1 MDIAKGSIV
10 VFLAREFFGIT
21 ASHFAAFGVFI
32 GHLFSIFLFFKGG
45 KGVATFIGIQIILN
59 IYIGI
64 FVCMMWI
71 FIALTTR
78 FSSLSSLISC
88 IFSLLILVIINDL
101 SYVWVQT
108 IMVLL
113 IIISHRKNIY
123 NLILGKESKIKLIK
137 Y

>member
-1 MDIAKGSIV
+1 
-10 VFLAREFFGIT
+10 
-21 ASHFAAFGVFI
+21 
-32 GHLFSIFLFFKGG
+32 
-45 KGVATFIGIQIILN
+45 
-59 IYIGI
+59 
-64 FVCMMWI
+64 MMWI

>member
-10 VFLAREFFGIT
+10 VFLAGEFFGIT
-21 ASHFAAFGVFI
+21 ASHFAAFE
-32 GHLFSIFLFFKGG
+32 FLLATSFYFTFLRVVKE
-45 KGVATFIGIQIILN
+45 ATFIGIQIILN

-64 FVCMMWI
+64 FVCMVWI

-78 FSSLSSLISC
+78 FSSLSSLISS
-88 IFSLLILVIINDL
+88 IFSLLILVLINDL

-123 NLILGKESKIKLIK
+123 NLISGKESKIKLIK